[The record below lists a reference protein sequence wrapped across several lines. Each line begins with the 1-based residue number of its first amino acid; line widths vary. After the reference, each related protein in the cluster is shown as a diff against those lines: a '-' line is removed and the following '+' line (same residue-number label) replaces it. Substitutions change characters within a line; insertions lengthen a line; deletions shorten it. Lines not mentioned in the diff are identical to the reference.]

1 MSRRWLL
8 IAFLVI
14 SLAMLLAEP
23 SHAGIIFGR
32 KKEKIEPQSRVPALI
47 TTLKSDKDADHR
59 LRAAEELRNYDAQV
73 FPDIIT
79 ALVAA
84 LQTDA
89 KSGVRIEAAQS
100 LGKIRPVNQ
109 AAGEALERAVT
120 GDPAMRVRL
129 QARSTLMQYHWAG
142 YKNGKTTD
150 VPPLGTLKDNSKGNE
165 NLPPAIRTTPANTT
179 PRFPTSKEPP
189 LAPVDPI
196 PIPELLPVPA
206 PTAPL
211 IESKPMPMPST
222 PAPLPT
228 GPVTSR
234 PAPMPSPSQDPGPD
248 LP

>member
-14 SLAMLLAEP
+14 PSAMMLAEP
-23 SHAGIIFGR
+23 SYAGIIFGR

-47 TTLKSDKDADHR
+47 TTLKTDRDADHR
-59 LRAAEELRNYDAQV
+59 HRAAEELRNYDAQV
-73 FPDIIT
+73 FPDIIP

-84 LQTDA
+84 LQSDT
-89 KSGVRIEAAQS
+89 KPSVRIEAAQS

-109 AAGEALERAVT
+109 TAGEALERAVS

-150 VPPLGTLKDNSKGNE
+150 VPPLGTSKDNPKGNA
-165 NLPPAIRTTPANTT
+165 NLPPAIRTTPSNTT
-179 PRFPTSKEPP
+179 GPRIPTSEEPP
-189 LAPVDPI
+189 LAPVEPI
-196 PIPELLPVPA
+196 PTPELRPVPA
-206 PTAPL
+206 PTTPPVEAKP
-211 IESKPMPMPST
+211 KPMPS
-222 PAPLPT
+222 
-228 GPVTSR
+228 GPDTSR